1 MLVPQKIKSEKKPQ
15 ARGFNPH
22 AMAQAQALNQQP
34 DSIPAMMKPGEYV
47 LPPDTVAAMGGPGA
61 LDATVAQTHTPA
73 NAGAIVPQGFEPRL
87 FFSSGG
93 LAQDE
98 EQNPKPISPTN
109 IYPQGSPSAG
119 ANVYGGAIDAAK
131 SAVSAA
137 ANPQGGQPLVKGAA
151 QMFGQREEL
160 QQQGRERWD
169 ASVAARQPA
178 PTQPAQPVG
187 LPAAAAAPTPRAQFV
202 ADQNQKLA
210 AANTQLAERTAQL
223 NERYKPAPNSPTNT
237 FPANRMPVENV
248 QPQQAP
254 TAPAVTSGFA
264 SAQDGMTNDFGRQPS
279 SPTPMAAAAPS
290 TAQKTPASDPQSRIN
305 EQIANAQRQRAE
317 GIAAVQRGQ
326 AYDSTARQQ
335 LGPQSTA
342 DTGPTSFTGDVLRTA
357 GQDAQAAWQ
366 RGGAEGVGAAA
377 GALVRG
383 SMATPGAIAV
393 DAVDSVV
400 NGPIGQ
406 GIGGFARGLFGGA
419 GQQPASAAPAQKS
432 SAGSTGAAAPER
444 TPEQLA
450 KQLGGLDRQHAQNV
464 QLQAAARTP
473 EQARAEVQQT
483 EGLAQVRGLPG
494 VYQHGRGQ
502 YSDNPEGMGFA
513 TGFTGQPS
521 AQNMQAANALASQ
534 QQAQSM
540 GRIAMQQQAQQQMQ
554 QPRGFAAPQID
565 HSGNSSASKD
575 ELRRLRWAAE
585 SAMANAPRKKYAMQH
600 PAVMAYQAALQG
612 DTAARYGG
620 QAGLE
625 AKTNDTNASLQREQ
639 MQQQGANQRDAG
651 RLYLDQ
657 QRVGMEATTKGFD
670 VRQAQRKENAQLAWE
685 KASPE
690 QRSVIKERYPDLF
703 GNEDKKKPYSFDVV
717 RGSSDPVTGRREG
730 DYAFVFDPNTGQH
743 LQVQIGGGAAV
754 PTAAPQEASKSVL

>member
-1 MLVPQKIKSEKKPQ
+1 MPVLQPEKTKPQKKPQ

-73 NAGAIVPQGFEPRL
+73 NAGAIVPKGFEPRL

-93 LAQDE
+93 LAE
-98 EQNPKPISPTN
+98 EEERKPISPAN

-178 PTQPAQPVG
+178 PAQPAQPVG
-187 LPAAAAAPTPRAQFV
+187 LPAAAAAP
-202 ADQNQKLA
+202 
-210 AANTQLAERTAQL
+210 
-223 NERYKPAPNSPTNT
+223 S
-237 FPANRMPVENV
+237 
-248 QPQQAP
+248 

-305 EQIANAQRQRAE
+305 EQMANAQRQRAE

-326 AYDSTARQQ
+326 AYDSITQQQRQQ
-335 LGPQSTA
+335 AYDTWQSTRQPGILPQPRSDMRQQEA
-342 DTGPTSFTGDVLRTA
+342 EKAYSDTLA
-357 GQDAQAAWQ
+357 G
-366 RGGAEGVGAAA
+366 RIGV
-377 GALVRG
+377 
-383 SMATPGAIAV
+383 ATP
-393 DAVDSVV
+393 
-400 NGPIGQ
+400 
-406 GIGGFARGLFGGA
+406 
-419 GQQPASAAPAQKS
+419 S
-432 SAGSTGAAAPER
+432 SP
-444 TPEQLA
+444 PEQLA

-521 AQNMQAANALASQ
+521 TQNMQAANALASQ

-585 SAMANAPRKKYAMQH
+585 SAMENAPRKKYAMQH
-600 PAVMAYQAALQG
+600 PAVLAYQAALQG

-651 RLYLDQ
+651 RLAIDQ
-657 QRVGMEATTKGFD
+657 QRLGMEATSKGFD
-670 VRQAQRKENAQLAWE
+670 VRQAQRKEAVQSAWE

-690 QRSVIKERYPDLF
+690 QRSVMKEMYPDLF
-703 GNEDKKKPYSFDVV
+703 GDKEKKSYSFDVV
-717 RGSSDPVTGRREG
+717 RGSSDPVTGKREG
-730 DYAFVFDPNTGQH
+730 DYAVVFDPNTGQYR
-743 LQVQIGGGAAV
+743 QVQIG
-754 PTAAPQEASKSVL
+754 Q

>member
-47 LPPDTVAAMGGPGA
+47 LPPDTVAAMGGPQA

-73 NAGAIVPQGFEPRL
+73 NAGAIVPKGFEPRL
-87 FFSSGG
+87 FFSGGG

-178 PTQPAQPVG
+178 PAQPAQPVG
-187 LPAAAAAPTPRAQFV
+187 LPAAAAPTPRAQFV

-237 FPANRMPVENV
+237 FPANRVPVENE

-279 SPTPMAAAAPS
+279 SPTSRVATTSTAPS
-290 TAQKTPASDPQSRIN
+290 TVTSGFASDQDGMRNDFGKNPARGLPDP
-305 EQIANAQRQRAE
+305 AE
-317 GIAAVQRGQ
+317 GP
-326 AYDSTARQQ
+326 S
-335 LGPQSTA
+335 
-342 DTGPTSFTGDVLRTA
+342 SFTGDVLRTA
-357 GQDAQAAWQ
+357 GRDAQSAWQ

-383 SMATPGAIAV
+383 SMATPGAIAY

-406 GIGGFARGLFGGA
+406 GIGGFTRGLFGGA
-419 GQQPASAAPAQKS
+419 GQPPPPETTATTATPTTTARQSTAGGAS
-432 SAGSTGAAAPER
+432 AAPER
-444 TPEQLA
+444 TLEQLG

-483 EGLAQVRGLPG
+483 EGLAQVRSLPG
-494 VYQHGRGQ
+494 VYKHGPGQ

-521 AQNMQAANALASQ
+521 ARNMQAANALASQ

-540 GRIAMQQQAQQQMQ
+540 ARLQAAERQ
-554 QPRGFAAPQID
+554 AAPQARGLQGFEMPRQESAYEREARQRERNRIMGLLQTPMTGD
-565 HSGNSSASKD
+565 PRRDLTSSQRQQLVAQLGQESQ
-575 ELRRLRWAAE
+575 ERQATERNMFGLAGQQLNAE
-585 SAMANAPRKKYAMQH
+585 SQRYSTDAST
-600 PAVMAYQAALQG
+600 AV
-612 DTAARYGG
+612 
-620 QAGLE
+620 
-625 AKTNDTNASLQREQ
+625 
-639 MQQQGANQRDAG
+639 GADRNTI
-651 RLYLDQ
+651 DQ
-657 QRVGMEATTKGFD
+657 QRLGMEATTKGFD
-670 VRQAQRKENAQLAWE
+670 VRQAKRKENAQLAWE

-703 GNEDKKKPYSFDVV
+703 GDKEKKSYSFDVV
-717 RGSSDPVTGRREG
+717 RGSADPVAGKREG
-730 DYAFVFDPNTGQH
+730 DYAVVFDPNTGQYR
-743 LQVQIGGGAAV
+743 QVQIWGGAAV
-754 PTAAPQEASKSVL
+754 PTAAPQ